1 MTIKLTS
8 CLTFKFVSRMESSV
22 TFTHE
27 GLQRVFDTSVR
38 LKRYSSY
45 LENAVPILGSGGKL
59 SLKGPFKTLVERT
72 HEFNEQMQ
80 VCEAIRQRIHS
91 HSMPRD
97 VRVL

>member
-27 GLQRVFDTSVR
+27 GLKRVFNTSVR

-59 SLKGPFKTLVERT
+59 SLNGPFKTLVERT

-80 VCEAIRQRIHS
+80 VRESVRQYVYS
-91 HSMPRD
+91 HSMR
-97 VRVL
+97 RYNLS